1 MTEITYRQALHD
13 VLREELLRDENVF
26 LLGEEIG
33 VFEGS
38 YKITAGLLAE
48 FGPRRV
54 VDTPIVENGFVG
66 MAVGAAMLGLRPIV
80 EIMTI
85 NFIVL
90 AMDQIVNHAAKI
102 YSMFG
107 GQCPV
112 PLVIRTPG
120 GGGQQLAATHS
131 QNLEVWFAHVP
142 GIKVVA
148 PSTPADAKGLLRA
161 SVRDNNPV
169 IFLENLALYNVKG
182 EAPRDDYMV
191 PIGRAQVTKEGADLT
206 VISYSRM
213 AAVALDVARRM
224 EQENRLSVEVVDLR
238 SLRPLDRETIVNS
251 VRKTNRAIVFEEDW
265 RSFGIGSEVAA
276 LLQEEAFDDLD
287 APIKRVA
294 SLEVPLPYS
303 KPLEVATLTGSK
315 QLIEAINELAPRR
328 RRRVN
333 RG

>member
-1 MTEITYRQALHD
+1 MEITYRQALHD
-13 VLREELLRDENVF
+13 CLREELLRDDNVF

-33 VFEGS
+33 NFEGS
-38 YKITAGLLAE
+38 YKITAGLLKE
-48 FGPRRV
+48 FGSKRV

-66 MAVGAAMLGLRPIV
+66 MATGAAMLGLRPIV

-85 NFIVL
+85 NFIVPS
-90 AMDQIVNHAAKI
+90 MDQIVNHAAKI
-102 YSMFG
+102 YAMFG
-107 GQCPV
+107 GQCPI

-142 GIKVVA
+142 GLKVVA

-161 SVRDNNPV
+161 SVLDNNPV

-182 EAPRDDYMV
+182 EEPAPDYTV
-191 PIGRAQVTKEGADLT
+191 PIGQAKVTKEGTDLT

-224 EQENRLSVEVVDLR
+224 EQENNLSIEVVDVR
-238 SLRPLDRETIVNS
+238 SLRPLDHATILSS
-251 VRKTNRAIVFEEDW
+251 VKKTNRAIVFEEDW
-265 RSFGIGSEVAA
+265 RSYGIGAEIAA
-276 LLQEEAFDDLD
+276 TLQEEAFDDLD

-303 KPLEVATLTGSK
+303 KPLELATLTGAK
-315 QLIEAINELAPRR
+315 QLLEAINELAPRR
-328 RRRVN
+328 RR
-333 RG
+333 GKQ

>member
-1 MTEITYRQALHD
+1 MAQITYRQALHD
-13 VLREELLRDENVF
+13 ALREELLRDENVF

-33 VFEGS
+33 NFEGS
-38 YKITAGLLAE
+38 YKITAGLLQE

-66 MAVGAAMLGLRPIV
+66 MATGAAMLGLRPIV

-102 YSMFG
+102 YAMFG
-107 GQCPV
+107 GQCPI

-142 GIKVVA
+142 GLKVVA
-148 PSTPADAKGLLRA
+148 PSTPADAKGLLHA

-169 IFLENLALYNVKG
+169 IFLENLALYNTKG
-182 EAPRDDYMV
+182 EIPSNGETM
-191 PIGRAQVTKEGADLT
+191 PIGKAKVTKEGTDLT

-213 AAVALDVARRM
+213 AAVALDVARRF
-224 EQENRLSVEVVDLR
+224 EEENNLSIEVVDLR
-238 SLRPLDRETIVNS
+238 SLRPLDHETIISS
-251 VRKTNRAIVFEEDW
+251 VKKTNRAIVFEEDW
-265 RSFGIGSEVAA
+265 RSFGIGAEIAA
-276 LLQEEAFDDLD
+276 TLQEEAFDDLD

-303 KPLEVATLTGSK
+303 KPLELATLTGAK
-315 QLIEAINELAPRR
+315 QLIDAINELAPRR
-328 RRRVN
+328 RRTAS
-333 RG
+333 

>member
-1 MTEITYRQALHD
+1 MAEVTFRQALND
-13 VLREELLRDENVF
+13 ALREELLNDENIF

-33 VFEGS
+33 NFEGS
-38 YKITAGLLAE
+38 YKITAGLLQE
-48 FGPRRV
+48 FGPKRV

-66 MAVGAAMLGLRPIV
+66 MATGAAMLGLRPVV

-85 NFIVL
+85 NFIVP

-102 YSMFG
+102 YAMFG

-120 GGGQQLAATHS
+120 GGANQLAATHS

-142 GIKVVA
+142 GLKVVA
-148 PSTPADAKGLLRA
+148 PSTPADAKALLHT

-169 IFLENLALYNVKG
+169 IFLENLALYNTKG
-182 EAPRDDYMV
+182 EVSNNGYTV
-191 PIGRAQVTKEGADLT
+191 PIGKAKVTREGTDMT

-213 AAVALDVARRM
+213 AVVALDVARRM
-224 EQENRLSVEVVDLR
+224 EQENHLSIEVVDLR
-238 SLRPLDRETIVNS
+238 SLRPLDHETILAS

-265 RSFGIGSEVAA
+265 RSYGIGAEIAA

-303 KPLEVATLTGSK
+303 KPLELATLTGAK
-315 QLIEAINELAPRR
+315 QLIEAINELTPRR
-328 RRRVN
+328 RR
-333 RG
+333 G

>member
-1 MTEITYRQALHD
+1 M
-13 VLREELLRDENVF
+13 
-26 LLGEEIG
+26 
-33 VFEGS
+33 
-38 YKITAGLLAE
+38 
-48 FGPRRV
+48 
-54 VDTPIVENGFVG
+54 
-66 MAVGAAMLGLRPIV
+66 
-80 EIMTI
+80 
-85 NFIVL
+85 
-90 AMDQIVNHAAKI
+90 
-102 YSMFG
+102 
-107 GQCPV
+107 
-112 PLVIRTPG
+112 
-120 GGGQQLAATHS
+120 
-131 QNLEVWFAHVP
+131 
-142 GIKVVA
+142 
-148 PSTPADAKGLLRA
+148 
-161 SVRDNNPV
+161 RDNNPV

-191 PIGRAQVTKEGADLT
+191 PIGKAQVTKEGADLT

-213 AAVALDVARRM
+213 AAVALDVARRL

-265 RSFGIGSEVAA
+265 RSFGIGAEIAA

-303 KPLEVATLTGSK
+303 KPLELATLTGSK

-333 RG
+333 HGRNNHAPAQ